1 MQRRLRRLRAN
12 RTATLRDAQSGYP
25 AMAQVILLL
34 RCGFEPIL
42 YTPLLRR
49 RR

>member
-12 RTATLRDAQSGYP
+12 RTAALRGALG
-25 AMAQVILLL
+25 ILLL